1 MDPTYTRGLFRLG
14 LNVLVSRRQPYLRCG
29 LTLYFSGVEHFEQ
42 TARCRRLC
50 MLAVLPKGRRTSA

>member
-1 MDPTYTRGLFRLG
+1 MDARGLFRLG
-14 LNVLVSRRQPYLRCG
+14 LNVLSLFSRRQPYLRCG

-50 MLAVLPKGRRTSA
+50 MLAVLPKGRRTSV

>member
-29 LTLYFSGVEHFEQ
+29 LTLYFSGVEHFER
-42 TARCRRLC
+42 TARRRRLC
-50 MLAVLPKGRRTSA
+50 TLAVLPKDRRTSV